1 MSGLEEL
8 WWVLD
13 ALDNLTEDRYNLPI
27 SPGEA
32 KKGTATDRSGPR
44 PFSTIPLSIMAYLSH
59 IGIAVENLDKL
70 KPLFQILGMS
80 IEGSEEVPTQ
90 GVRAHFV
97 PLLAQGVDQPARVE
111 LLECTDTQGPIG
123 KFISK
128 KGPGVHHLAFGV
140 AKGELD
146 AVCEKIKAAGYSF
159 TFAAPQRGA
168 HNMRVNFVHPATTGG
183 VLVEVME
190 PG

>member
-1 MSGLEEL
+1 
-8 WWVLD
+8 
-13 ALDNLTEDRYNLPI
+13 
-27 SPGEA
+27 
-32 KKGTATDRSGPR
+32 
-44 PFSTIPLSIMAYLSH
+44 MAYLSH

-70 KPLFQILGMS
+70 KPIFDILGMS
-80 IEGSEEVPTQ
+80 IEGFEDVPTQ

-97 PLLAQGVDQPARVE
+97 PLQALEQGQASRLE
-111 LLECTDTQGPIG
+111 LLECTDPLGPIA
-123 KFISK
+123 KFITK

-146 AVCEKIKAAGYSF
+146 AVCERIRAAGYQF
-159 TFAAPQRGA
+159 TFSLPQRGA
-168 HNMRVNFVHPATTGG
+168 HSMRVNFVHPATTGG